1 MELQQQNFLLWLCV
15 YGSRMGSACVRSGI
29 TPFQWSCGRRWCM
42 KDTIVDDILC
52 RIDLEELDLNDR
64 FGVFFANF

>member
-1 MELQQQNFLLWLCV
+1 
-15 YGSRMGSACVRSGI
+15 
-29 TPFQWSCGRRWCM
+29 M